1 MRVTIKADTAQMQRK
16 LQTLVDKQLTFAAAV
31 AATKTAVEVRNNY
44 VLPAYRKAFEAR
56 NKPFEKVVT
65 TWLRQMLDL
74 QGLRASLWP
83 RSSARTLPTSPEPPS
98 APSAAVVGL
107 RLLTS

>member
-44 VLPAYRKAFEAR
+44 VLPHTAR
-56 NKPFEKVVT
+56 LLRRGTSRLKRWFT
-65 TWLRQMLDL
+65 TWLRRMLDL
-74 QGLRASLWP
+74 PRPLASL
-83 RSSARTLPTSPEPPS
+83 
-98 APSAAVVGL
+98 
-107 RLLTS
+107 